1 MLTEG
6 DERSGHDVG
15 ERLDDVGQERKR
27 TDRQHKLLH
36 FKTPLPPAVM

>member
-15 ERLDDVGQERKR
+15 ERLDDVGRREAHGS
-27 TDRQHKLLH
+27 T
-36 FKTPLPPAVM
+36 A